1 MKTRLSVVVISA
13 AVPVCLALT
22 LPVSAQPPSVRIPK
36 AELMLARASQGA
48 IRGVVHDIG
57 GQPLAGAMVSALGS
71 TVAFAL
77 TGKDGRFTLDAL
89 PMGAYNVRVHLD
101 GYAPSR
107 RQVIEVRDGA
117 PSMLSVALQSLTM
130 PASTSATP
138 VMAAGF
144 APFDAAPRKA
154 SAEGATDDGG
164 HTETAWRLRHLKRS
178 VLKSVDSPVTLAG
191 EVEPVDGNDGSRFGT
206 AFASSIRFAAAP
218 LADHSLTGQV
228 NLFTTGSLDGVSDLA
243 SSDAF
248 AAASVTYVALG
259 APVGGWGAWTIR
271 GAMRQGEV
279 ASWFLN
285 GTFSGRVA
293 GAHRFSGGFAYG
305 SQHLDDR
312 NLLGRTA
319 IVSGS
324 RAIGMVHVTDDWK
337 VGPRVTVNYG
347 LAYAWQDYL
356 RQEGLL
362 SPRASFTLTGDN
374 GMRLRAVVARVA
386 VAPGAE
392 EMLPAIGPADGAWL
406 PAQRSFSAWSD
417 LSGFRPQRTDH
428 VELAIEREAQRFLLG
443 FRTFYERTEDQMGS
457 IFAAP
462 TLTHPAASLGHY
474 YVASVG
480 DVTARGWGVSVS
492 RAIVAGLRGAVD
504 YSQTT
509 ARWSEL
515 GEGVLPWYGTTSLE
529 RFHDLTTSLETQIPQ
544 TATRVYVL
552 YRVNTAFSRQPS
564 PEDDAGLASRFDVQ
578 VNQSLP
584 FMGFTS
590 ADWEVLVAVRNLFR
604 DQIGER
610 SIFDELL
617 VVRPPTRIV
626 GGVRVRF

>member
-13 AVPVCLALT
+13 AIPVFIALA
-22 LPVSAQPPSVRIPK
+22 LPVSAQQAAVRIPR
-36 AELMLARASQGA
+36 AELLLARTSQGA
-48 IRGVVHDIG
+48 IRGVVHNAS

-77 TGKDGRFTLDAL
+77 TGRDGRFMLDAL

-107 RQVIEVRDGA
+107 RQVIEVREGT
-117 PSMLSVALQSLTM
+117 PSMLSVAMQSLTV
-130 PASTSATP
+130 PASPS
-138 VMAAGF
+138 VIAASF

-154 SAEGATDDGG
+154 SAEGEGGDDS

-178 VLKSVDSPVTLAG
+178 VLKSVDTPALLAG
-191 EVEPVDGNDGSRFGT
+191 EVEPVAGDDGSRFGS
-206 AFASSIRFAAAP
+206 AFESSMRFAASP
-218 LADHSLTGQV
+218 LTDHALTGQV
-228 NLFTTGSLDGVSDLA
+228 NLFTTGTLDGVSDLA

-259 APVGGWGAWTIR
+259 APVGGWGAWTVR

-305 SQHLDDR
+305 TQHLDVR
-312 NLLGRTA
+312 NLLGHAA

-324 RAIGMVHVTDDWK
+324 RAIGTVHLADDWK
-337 VGPRVTVNYG
+337 LGPRVTVNYG
-347 LAYAWQDYL
+347 VSYAWQDYL
-356 RQEGLL
+356 RQEALL
-362 SPRASFTLTGDN
+362 SPRVAVTLTGDN
-374 GMRLRAVVARVA
+374 GMRLRTVAARFA
-386 VAPGAE
+386 MAPGAE
-392 EMLPAIGPADGAWL
+392 ELLPATGPADGSWL

-417 LSGFRPQRTDH
+417 LTGFRPQRTDH
-428 VELAIEREAQRFLLG
+428 LELAIEREARRFLLG
-443 FRTFYERTEDQMGS
+443 FRTFYERTDDQMGS

-462 TLTHPAASLGHY
+462 TLAHPAASLGHY
-474 YVASVG
+474 YVATVG
-480 DVTARGWGVSVS
+480 DATARGWGISVS
-492 RAIVAGLRGAVD
+492 RAIIAGLRGSVD

-509 ARWSEL
+509 ARWSGL
-515 GEGVLPWYGTTSLE
+515 GDGVVPWYGTTSLE

-552 YRVNTAFSRQPS
+552 YRINTAFARQTS
-564 PEDDAGLASRFDVQ
+564 PDDESGLASRFDVQ
-578 VNQSLP
+578 VNQALP

-590 ADWEVLVAVRNLFR
+590 ADWEVLLAVRNLFR

-610 SIFDELL
+610 SLFDELL

>member
-13 AVPVCLALT
+13 AVPVFVACA
-22 LPVSAQPPSVRIPK
+22 LPVSAQQASVRIPK
-36 AELMLARASQGA
+36 AELLLARASQGV
-48 IRGVVHDIG
+48 IRGVVLDTG

-77 TGKDGRFTLDAL
+77 TGRDGRFTLDAL

-107 RQVIEVRDGA
+107 RQVIEVRGGS
-117 PSMLSVALQSLTM
+117 PSMLSVALQSLAA
-130 PASTSATP
+130 PASPTGVRTAS
-138 VMAAGF
+138 F

-154 SAEGATDDGG
+154 SAADGDAEDGG

-178 VLKSVDSPVTLAG
+178 VLKSVEAPTTLAG
-191 EVEPVDGNDGSRFGT
+191 EVEPVADDDGRRFGNV
-206 AFASSIRFAAAP
+206 FESSIRFAGSP
-218 LADHSLTGQV
+218 LADHALTGQV

-259 APVGGWGAWTIR
+259 APVGGWGAWTVR

-293 GAHRFSGGFAYG
+293 GAHRFSGGLAYG
-305 SQHLDDR
+305 TQHLDAR
-312 NLLGRTA
+312 NLLGHAA

-324 RAIGMVHVTDDWK
+324 RAIGAVHVADDWK
-337 VGPRVTVNYG
+337 LGSRVTVNYG
-347 LAYAWQDYL
+347 VGYAWQDYV
-356 RQEGLL
+356 REEGLW
-362 SPRASFTLTGDN
+362 SPRVSFTLTGDN
-374 GMRLRAVVARVA
+374 GMRLRTVVARIA
-386 VAPGAE
+386 MAPGAE
-392 EMLPAIGPADGAWL
+392 ELLPSGGGVDGAWL
-406 PAQRSFSAWSD
+406 PAQRSFSAWTD
-417 LSGFRPQRTDH
+417 VSGFRPQRTDH
-428 VELAIEREAQRFLLG
+428 VELAIEREARHFLVG
-443 FRTFYERTEDQMGS
+443 FRSFYEHTDDQLGS

-462 TLTHPAASLGHY
+462 TLAHPAASLGHY
-474 YVASVG
+474 YVATVG

-492 RAIVAGLRGAVD
+492 RAIIAGVRGSVD
-504 YSQTT
+504 YSQTA
-509 ARWSEL
+509 ARWATL
-515 GEGVLPWYGTTSLE
+515 GDGVVPWYGTTSLE

-552 YRVNTAFSRQPS
+552 YRINTAFARQAS
-564 PEDDAGLASRFDVQ
+564 PDEEPGLASRFDVQ
-578 VNQSLP
+578 VNQALP

-604 DQIGER
+604 DQVGER
-610 SIFDELL
+610 SLFDELL

>member
-1 MKTRLSVVVISA
+1 MKTRLSAVVVSA
-13 AVPVCLALT
+13 AVPIFVALT
-22 LPVSAQPPSVRIPK
+22 LPVSAQQVAVRIPK
-36 AELMLARASQGA
+36 AELILAKASQGA
-48 IRGVVHDIG
+48 IRGVVHNAS

-77 TGKDGRFTLDAL
+77 SGRDGRFMLNAL

-107 RQVIEVRDGA
+107 RQVIEVREGA
-117 PSMLSVALQSLTM
+117 PSMLSVALQSLAV
-130 PASTSATP
+130 PASAP
-138 VMAAGF
+138 VIAAGF

-154 SAEGATDDGG
+154 SAQGEAGDDS

-178 VLKSVDSPVTLAG
+178 VLKSVDTPSSLAG
-191 EVEPVDGNDGSRFGT
+191 EVEPVAGDDGARFGN
-206 AFASSIRFAAAP
+206 AFESSMRLSASP
-218 LADHSLTGQV
+218 LTDHSLSGQV
-228 NLFTTGSLDGVSDLA
+228 NLFTTGTLDGVSDLA

-259 APVGGWGAWTIR
+259 APVGGWGAWTVR

-305 SQHLDDR
+305 TQRLDSR
-312 NLLGRTA
+312 NLLGHAA

-324 RAIGMVHVTDDWK
+324 RAIGTVHVADDWK
-337 VGPRVTVNYG
+337 VGSRVAVNLG
-347 LAYAWQDYL
+347 VGYAWQDYL

-362 SPRASFTLTGDN
+362 SPRVAVTLTGDH
-374 GMRLRAVVARVA
+374 GMRLRTVVARFA
-386 VAPGAE
+386 MAPGAE
-392 EMLPAIGPADGAWL
+392 ELLPATGPADGSWL

-417 LSGFRPQRTDH
+417 LTGFRSQRTDH
-428 VELAIEREAQRFLLG
+428 VELAIEREASRFLLG
-443 FRTFYERTEDQMGS
+443 FRAFYQRTNDQMGS

-462 TLTHPAASLGHY
+462 TLAHPAASLGHY
-474 YVASVG
+474 YVATVG
-480 DVTARGWGVSVS
+480 DATARGWGVSVS
-492 RAIVAGLRGAVD
+492 RAIISGLRGAID
-504 YSQTT
+504 YSQTS
-509 ARWSEL
+509 AQWSEL
-515 GEGVLPWYGTTSLE
+515 GEGVVPWYGTTNLE

-552 YRVNTAFSRQPS
+552 YRINTAFARQAS
-564 PEDDAGLASRFDVQ
+564 IEDESGLASRFDVQ
-578 VNQSLP
+578 VNQALP
-584 FMGFTS
+584 FMQFTS
-590 ADWEVLVAVRNLFR
+590 ADWEVLLAVRNLFR

-610 SIFDELL
+610 SLFDELL

>member
-1 MKTRLSVVVISA
+1 
-13 AVPVCLALT
+13 
-22 LPVSAQPPSVRIPK
+22 
-36 AELMLARASQGA
+36 
-48 IRGVVHDIG
+48 
-57 GQPLAGAMVSALGS
+57 
-71 TVAFAL
+71 
-77 TGKDGRFTLDAL
+77 
-89 PMGAYNVRVHLD
+89 
-101 GYAPSR
+101 
-107 RQVIEVRDGA
+107 
-117 PSMLSVALQSLTM
+117 
-130 PASTSATP
+130 
-138 VMAAGF
+138 
-144 APFDAAPRKA
+144 
-154 SAEGATDDGG
+154 
-164 HTETAWRLRHLKRS
+164 
-178 VLKSVDSPVTLAG
+178 
-191 EVEPVDGNDGSRFGT
+191 
-206 AFASSIRFAAAP
+206 
-218 LADHSLTGQV
+218 
-228 NLFTTGSLDGVSDLA
+228 
-243 SSDAF
+243 
-248 AAASVTYVALG
+248 
-259 APVGGWGAWTIR
+259 
-271 GAMRQGEV
+271 
-279 ASWFLN
+279 
-285 GTFSGRVA
+285 
-293 GAHRFSGGFAYG
+293 
-305 SQHLDDR
+305 
-312 NLLGRTA
+312 
-319 IVSGS
+319 
-324 RAIGMVHVTDDWK
+324 
-337 VGPRVTVNYG
+337 
-347 LAYAWQDYL
+347 
-356 RQEGLL
+356 
-362 SPRASFTLTGDN
+362 
-374 GMRLRAVVARVA
+374 
-386 VAPGAE
+386 
-392 EMLPAIGPADGAWL
+392 MLPATGLADGAWL

-428 VELAIEREAQRFLLG
+428 VELTIEREAQRFLLG

-564 PEDDAGLASRFDVQ
+564 PEDEAGLASRFDVQ

-610 SIFDELL
+610 SLFDELL